1 MTKQLL
7 IAKDVYLKLEARA
20 KHKNLTV
27 QDYISQLIHE
37 NTGFL
42 PVTVQVPE
50 NIMRL
55 LIAEGFFHKNRD
67 EWFTNAV
74 IHYCD
79 AELGNFDSELERE
92 LRKKH
97 GLDDY

>member
-1 MTKQLL
+1 LGKQ
-7 IAKDVYLKLEARA
+7 ISIEKDVYLKLEARA
-20 KHKNLTV
+20 KHKNLTMQQYV
-27 QDYISQLIHE
+27 TQLIHE

-55 LIAEGFFHKNRD
+55 LISEGFFHKHQD

-74 IHYCD
+74 IHYCN
-79 AELGNFDSELERE
+79 AELGDLDVQISRELE
-92 LRKKH
+92 KKY
-97 GLDDY
+97 GLDG

>member
-1 MTKQLL
+1 MKQ
-7 IAKDVYLKLEARA
+7 ISIEKDVYVKLEAKA
-20 KHKNLTV
+20 KQKNLTP
-27 QDYISQLIHE
+27 QEYISQLIHE

-55 LIAEGFFHKNRD
+55 LIAEGFFHENQD

-74 IHYCD
+74 IHYCQ
-79 AELGNFDSELERE
+79 AELGELDIQTEDSLKQKYHLE
-92 LRKKH
+92 
-97 GLDDY
+97 